1 MAQPLTDAINALT
14 TYANSVTG
22 ASDTTLSDAVDTL
35 VDGYGGGGG
44 GGATGTYT
52 DTAGTTSCTVS
63 GIGLDSLSFFVM
75 AWTQTG
81 SGTASGW
88 RTVIIIHDFVN
99 NFTRNVMK
107 GNANLWNTSDTG
119 TFSFSDGTLSITN
132 LNNAMQVG
140 TYNWYAF

>member
-1 MAQPLTDAINALT
+1 MSQPLTDAINALT

-52 DTAGTTSCTVS
+52 DTAGTTSCTIS

-75 AWTQTG
+75 VWTQAG

-88 RTVIIIHDFVN
+88 RTVVIIRDFVN
-99 NFTRNVMK
+99 NYTRMVTK
-107 GNANLWNTSDTG
+107 GNANLWNTNNN
-119 TFSFSDGTLSITN
+119 GTLTYDNGTLTVTDLS
-132 LNNAMQVG
+132 NAMQVG
-140 TYNWYAF
+140 TYNWYAY